1 MKLKIR
7 ILLLFMLFCLI
18 GIGNNVYA
26 QESGETGFQVTENG
40 LKQDENGNFYCQS
53 YYSSWGRK
61 KSIRFQIAGPELRA
75 LDSVTF
81 ESSDPS
87 VCSVDPADAV
97 ETRFP
102 HSYDT
107 PYSVYAG
114 IIFVQPGTATITARI
129 RDKEYK
135 ATVIIAP
142 TECADISRIE
152 VNDYQSIRI
161 SWNKIKAATGYVILR
176 IRDSKDSMMNQKIEE
191 AAVIDNADTLSA
203 VIDAPR
209 DIRCEYAVY
218 PKMKVGQTEYFR
230 FPEDYVDSHTRET
243 KWAKYTLQYSH
254 KKSLGMSISGNRFT
268 LRWTTDPYVQAYEIY
283 EKKIAEG
290 DWSLIHTATSKE
302 TGTFTK
308 VEEPGKGYIF
318 RVVYVYPN
326 LRLESNWKRCY
337 QVKSTAIVKRATK
350 IKQTKKDGQYEY
362 SQGILLLESKYS
374 SPDETYYYE
383 KQGKLHVVSRLGKK
397 LVDYT
402 TDGKGKVTA
411 RKTISLG
418 RFTAY
423 GGCYYAPDGNY
434 YVAVAFNNGKKSK
447 TKTVIKVMKYSSV
460 WAKIGECNITG
471 DAENKFPGIV
481 IPIRSGNCRM
491 EYCEDALYLFTC
503 RQMFNGHQSNISF
516 RINTASM
523 SYVMANE
530 DYTSHSFNQF
540 VRYDDHTLYLSN
552 HGDGYDRGVNLTTV
566 SEYGTDKQEI
576 QTFLPFSIM
585 GKTGDN
591 YTGLTEG
598 GMETTSGHVL
608 IAGTSVPQRYP
619 VAGVTGASK
628 KYAHNVYIITAEKGS
643 EKSSVHWLTQY
654 NPKKSKVKVGQV
666 RLVKLSDDYVVLL
679 YTTTKKAGKET
690 TTVLNYV
697 VLNESGSVVY
707 KTTYKG
713 MCFTAGTQPILY
725 NGSIVWTDV
734 VSTYNKKTGREKDK
748 TYYYSIPA
756 RIG

>member
-107 PYSVYAG
+107 TYSVYAG

-135 ATVIIAP
+135 ATVIVAP

-176 IRDSKDSMMNQKIEE
+176 IRDNKDSMMNQKIEE

-268 LRWTTDPYVQAYEIY
+268 LKWTTDPHVQAYEIY
-283 EKKIAEG
+283 EKNVAEG
-290 DWSLIHTATSKE
+290 DWRLIHTETSKE

-337 QVKSTAIVKRATK
+337 QVKSTAIVKRATNM
-350 IKQTKKDGQYEY
+350 
-362 SQGILLLESKYS
+362 SIL
-374 SPDETYYYE
+374 
-383 KQGKLHVVSRLGKK
+383 
-397 LVDYT
+397 
-402 TDGKGKVTA
+402 KGFFCWKA
-411 RKTISLG
+411 SIHR
-418 RFTAY
+418 R
-423 GGCYYAPDGNY
+423 
-434 YVAVAFNNGKKSK
+434 
-447 TKTVIKVMKYSSV
+447 MKRIIM
-460 WAKIGECNITG
+460 KN
-471 DAENKFPGIV
+471 
-481 IPIRSGNCRM
+481 RGNCM
-491 EYCEDALYLFTC
+491 
-503 RQMFNGHQSNISF
+503 
-516 RINTASM
+516 
-523 SYVMANE
+523 
-530 DYTSHSFNQF
+530 
-540 VRYDDHTLYLSN
+540 
-552 HGDGYDRGVNLTTV
+552 
-566 SEYGTDKQEI
+566 
-576 QTFLPFSIM
+576 
-585 GKTGDN
+585 
-591 YTGLTEG
+591 
-598 GMETTSGHVL
+598 
-608 IAGTSVPQRYP
+608 
-619 VAGVTGASK
+619 
-628 KYAHNVYIITAEKGS
+628 
-643 EKSSVHWLTQY
+643 W
-654 NPKKSKVKVGQV
+654 
-666 RLVKLSDDYVVLL
+666 
-679 YTTTKKAGKET
+679 
-690 TTVLNYV
+690 
-697 VLNESGSVVY
+697 
-707 KTTYKG
+707 
-713 MCFTAGTQPILY
+713 
-725 NGSIVWTDV
+725 
-734 VSTYNKKTGREKDK
+734 
-748 TYYYSIPA
+748 
-756 RIG
+756 